1 MVKTTIMRTL
11 KEALVNKGNLKKAK
25 TFKDVISVY
34 DSSLKEIEEYL
45 SIPKHIT
52 KDVSFELLE
61 RQDASDNRK
70 CYTIHVKVDSDKAV
84 ITNEKED
91 FKDELAKC
99 TKEVIDLL
107 MRKNLL
113 KKDDKFTSKYKV
125 FDLNIRKYHHLIDQ
139 SFKETYRDFI
149 NNIDPNFEKIG
160 RNLKWM
166 AECRKRKMVL
176 LSSVE
181 YDIYFLKVDEIERI
195 THIVTTVNIE

>member
-1 MVKTTIMRTL
+1 MRTL

-34 DSSLKEIEEYL
+34 NSSLEEVENYL

-52 KDVSFELLE
+52 KDVTFELLE
-61 RQDASDNRK
+61 RQPAFDDRK

-91 FKDELAKC
+91 IKDSLAEC

-107 MRKNLL
+107 VRKNLL
-113 KKDDKFTSKYKV
+113 KKDDKFTSRYKV
-125 FDLNIRKYHHLIDQ
+125 FDLNIRKNHHLIDQ

-160 RNLKWM
+160 KNLKWI
-166 AECRKRKMVL
+166 AECKKRKMIL

-181 YDIYFLKVDEIERI
+181 YDIFFLKVDEIERI
-195 THIVTTVNIE
+195 THIVTTINIE